1 MNFVPCV
8 AWVPRG
14 VAKANPEKVKLL
26 SEQLKELIEKGQ
38 QKNDNK
44 NVDGDGDLED
54 GNEGACEDDITA
66 KYGLDTYDDED
77 SAAQMG
83 NLAELAVYA
92 NNADDPYLDPQ
103 DGEDSEEEIDD
114 FTIRSTDNLIA
125 VARVDEDTCATI
137 EVYVNNHQE
146 EHLYVHHDIMLPAY
160 PLCLEWMNFDPADA
174 NPGNYLAV
182 GDMTPVISVWDLD
195 LVDTL
200 EPAYKL
206 GKKAKKKKATGAK
219 ATMRHSD
226 AVLSLSWNKQVR
238 HLLASGSADNKALVW
253 DLDTGIPARC
263 LSAHKEK
270 VQSVAWHPFESHTML
285 TGACDSTVKLW
296 DCRNTDASFK
306 SWTVDGEV
314 EKVLWNHFDPFYFY
328 VSTDSGFVYGFDART
343 DQAVFTLSAHSKGV
357 TGMALS
363 AYCPGCL
370 VTASEDKTLKV
381 WDVLDHK
388 PVFLFE
394 KEGLNVGS
402 VLTLASSPDEPF
414 VIAIGGDNKSLGFA
428 VVDLKEWTAL
438 NCFEGRKLLRA
449 EVQTDDMETD
459 APSGALGGLSLDN

>member
-26 SEQLKELIEKGQ
+26 SEQLKELIEKGVS
-38 QKNDNK
+38 NNNK
-44 NVDGDGDLED
+44 NVDSEGDMED
-54 GNEGACEDDITA
+54 GKEAACDDDITA
-66 KYGLDTYDDED
+66 KYGLDTYDEED
-77 SAAQMG
+77 SAAQVG

-92 NNADDPYLDPQ
+92 NNADDPYLNPQ
-103 DGEDSEEEIDD
+103 DAEDSEEEIDD
-114 FTIRSTDNLIA
+114 FTIRCTDNLIA

-137 EVYVNNHQE
+137 EV
-146 EHLYVHHDIMLPAY
+146 
-160 PLCLEWMNFDPADA
+160 
-174 NPGNYLAV
+174 
-182 GDMTPVISVWDLD
+182 VWDLD

-200 EPAYKL
+200 EPVYKL
-206 GKKAKKKKATGAK
+206 GKKAKKKKAAIGHT
-219 ATMRHSD
+219 D

-253 DLDTGIPARC
+253 DLDTGVPARC

-270 VQSVAWHPFESHTML
+270 VQSVAWHPFESHTLL
-285 TGACDSTVKLW
+285 TGACDNTVKLW

-306 SWTVDGEV
+306 SWTVNGEV

-343 DQAVFTLSAHSKGV
+343 DLAVFTLSAHSKGV
-357 TGMALS
+357 SGMALS

-388 PVFLFE
+388 PVFVFE
-394 KEGLNVGS
+394 KEDLTVGT

-414 VIAIGGDNKSLGFA
+414 VIAIGGDNKSLGFS

-438 NCFEGRKLLRA
+438 SCFEGRKLLRA